1 MSRIVVLN
9 TTGLNVGQLSHLNIN
24 SNPDRG
30 EMGIYANLIN
40 GQKLFLQSTE
50 SFDDAISLLKKFSQI
65 ATVLIAHQRRCQT
78 DDRRCPC
85 RPNTNTPPN

>member
-65 ATVLIAHQRRCQT
+65 CNGTYCPPTPLPNRR
-78 DDRRCPC
+78 
-85 RPNTNTPPN
+85 PPMPMPMPPKH